1 MRNVARIFA
10 SAVLAAGLALN
21 PFAAAAQEDLAAPL
35 DTLTPHAQM
44 QQKAQAWLDAEVRLM
59 EEETGGAAI
68 QVWRILLSA
77 SRALQSENPYIRSIG
92 QQWVLLAAG
101 TIERSSRQPESPMPP
116 AAPPKTGRPAARLST

>member
-21 PFAAAAQEDLAAPL
+21 PFAAAAQHLAAPSEIL
-35 DTLTPHAQM
+35 PPHAQM
-44 QQKAQAWLDAEVRLM
+44 QQEAQAWLDAEVRLM
-59 EEETGGAAI
+59 EEETDGAAI

-101 TIERSSRQPESPMPP
+101 TIERSSRQPESPTPP
-116 AAPPKTGRPAARLST
+116 GAPLPTGRPAARLST